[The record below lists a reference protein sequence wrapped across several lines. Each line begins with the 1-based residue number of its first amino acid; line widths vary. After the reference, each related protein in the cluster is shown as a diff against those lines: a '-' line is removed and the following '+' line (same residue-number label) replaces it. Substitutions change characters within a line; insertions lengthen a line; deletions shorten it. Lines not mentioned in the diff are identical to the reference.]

1 MTRIGNIS
9 LSLVSLLIL
18 TVSGCN
24 SEYDQGYRKAVQDVR
39 ETRQKTGVVGEA
51 TMQLGDQLGL
61 IGDPQRSAEWNR
73 GYREGAH
80 AELQK

>member
-1 MTRIGNIS
+1 MTRICNIS

-39 ETRQKTGVVGEA
+39 ETRQKTGVV
-51 TMQLGDQLGL
+51 
-61 IGDPQRSAEWNR
+61 
-73 GYREGAH
+73 
-80 AELQK
+80 